1 MALPSARGIRDRVR
15 GLTLRRALALAGVAA
30 LVLVVA
36 GAVGFYLYFGVFGLH
51 APADVQQSVRADP
64 NVTVESGYGGY
75 VVRDA
80 DPGVER
86 LGVVFYPGGRVAPDA
101 YLPTAARIAT
111 RANVT
116 VVVPKMRVNLAVLS
130 QGRADA
136 VLAGE
141 SDVEQWVVGGH
152 SLGGA
157 MACRYAGATDETV
170 DGLLL
175 VGAYCDRPVSGMPA
189 LSVVGTRDA
198 VLNRDRFAE
207 TESNLPDPSSVV
219 RIEGMNHSQAGWYAG
234 QSGDQPATVSTPEAH
249 RRLAAVV
256 ADWLC
261 SDLDHCANATG
272 APGAVSA
279 PPEAPF
285 VVPAGL
291 VSSSSPRDR

>member
-1 MALPSARGIRDRVR
+1 MALPSPGEIRERVR
-15 GLTLRRALALAGVAA
+15 GLTRRRVLALLGVAVLA
-30 LVLVVA
+30 LVLV
-36 GAVGFYLYFGVFGLH
+36 GGVGFYVYFGVFGLH

-80 DPGVER
+80 DPEVER

-101 YLPTAARIAT
+101 YLPSAAEIAT

-116 VVVPKMRVNLAVLS
+116 VVVPKMRVNLAVFS

-136 VLAGE
+136 VVAGE
-141 SDVEQWVVGGH
+141 PEIERWVVGGH

-157 MACRYAGATDETV
+157 MACRYAGANNRSV

-175 VGAYCDRPVSGMPA
+175 VGAYCDRPVRGMPA

-207 TESNLPDPSSVV
+207 TESNLPDPHTVV
-219 RIEGMNHSQAGWYAG
+219 RIDGMNHSQGGWYAG
-234 QSGDQPATVSTPEAH
+234 QSGDQPATIPTSVAH
-249 RRLAAVV
+249 RRLAATV

-261 SDLDHCANATG
+261 SDLDHCANRTATSESVVG
-272 APGAVSA
+272 SA
-279 PPEAPF
+279 GRLGETHR
-285 VVPAGL
+285 
-291 VSSSSPRDR
+291 SSSPRDR

>member
-1 MALPSARGIRDRVR
+1 MALPSTDAMRERVR
-15 GLTLRRALALAGVAA
+15 GLTRRRALGLIGVAA
-30 LVLVVA
+30 LVVVVA
-36 GAVGFYLYFGVFGLH
+36 GAVGFYVYFGVFGLH
-51 APADVQQSVRADP
+51 APTAVEESVRADP
-64 NVTVESGYGGY
+64 TVTVESGYGGY
-75 VVRDA
+75 VVGDA
-80 DPGVER
+80 DPGAER

-101 YLPTAARIAT
+101 YLPTAAEIAT

-116 VVVPKMRVNLAVLS
+116 VVVPKMRANLAVFS

-141 SDVEQWVVGGH
+141 SDVERWVVGGH

-157 MACRYAGATDETV
+157 MACRYAGANDRTV

-207 TESNLPDPSSVV
+207 TESNLPEPDSVV

-234 QSGDQPATVSTPEAH
+234 QSGDQSATIPTPEAH
-249 RRLAAVV
+249 RRLATTV

-261 SDLDHCANATG
+261 RDLDHCANGTATSGTAAVESAGRISG
-272 APGAVSA
+272 AGS
-279 PPEAPF
+279 
-285 VVPAGL
+285 VVAT
-291 VSSSSPRDR
+291 DR